1 VCVSSVFDRLAGS
14 FPQLEVVDDIS
25 FLKPVEIGSIVHF
38 RSVVAFSQT
47 KTKHG
52 TLINPAFELFDPD
65 KPCVFER
72 SVRGKF
78 VCPGLGRVCVRA
90 SGPHDSCQ
98 ASFVCVPCR

>member
-1 VCVSSVFDRLAGS
+1 MCVSSVFDRLAGS

-52 TLINPAFELFDPD
+52 THRAFGLFDPD
-65 KPCVFER
+65 KPCVFEG
-72 SVRGKF
+72 SGHGKF
-78 VCPGLGRVCVRA
+78 VWPGFGPGVCVCA
-90 SGPHDSCQ
+90 SGPHVSCQ